1 MFRVNLFS
9 FSLLKRNKENSLYES
24 HTDLPRWPYP
34 NNLGSR
40 FGNFFGSPSPER
52 VQPSSSS
59 TCSAGCSSSP
69 LSLYPRGPHSHISPL
84 LRPARPPPKPL
95 LPQEAMASPTQGQ
108 VITCKGNLLDLVCSC
123 FFASVGV
130 AVSLYCSYDVRFDLA

>member
-34 NNLGSR
+34 NNPGSR

-59 TCSAGCSSSP
+59 TAPPAPPAALLLPSRYIPGDLTATSLHCSVQRIHLPNPYYPRKQWLPPPRARSSP
-69 LSLYPRGPHSHISPL
+69 AKVTCLILCALASSH
-84 LRPARPPPKPL
+84 R
-95 LPQEAMASPTQGQ
+95 
-108 VITCKGNLLDLVCSC
+108 
-123 FFASVGV
+123 
-130 AVSLYCSYDVRFDLA
+130 